1 MKSLSRLFLLGVLSC
16 VPVAAFAASPGSWTG
31 PHIGVLLGGN
41 SSSSNKTDNDLAF
54 TASFLAGYDFQ
65 LTQHF
70 VLGVGGFYEWNNQKT
85 HSYNSC
91 PGGGCSVRYGSRIY
105 GLDGR
110 VGFPVG
116 NFNQFMPYVKVG
128 YGRSNL
134 SGDLSGS
141 DSSPRYGVGFE
152 WMSATGTASLLIQ
165 FMHQKVNGDHGV
177 SITNNNF
184 TIGANFFF

>member
-1 MKSLSRLFLLGVLSC
+1 MKSLPRLLLLAVLSC
-16 VPVAAFAASPGSWTG
+16 VPVAALAASSGSWTG
-31 PHIGVLLGGN
+31 GHIGVLLGGN
-41 SSSSNKTDNDLAF
+41 STSGNNTDNELAF
-54 TASFLAGYDFQ
+54 TASLLAGYDFQ
-65 LTQHF
+65 LSQHF
-70 VLGVGGFYEWNNQKT
+70 VLGVGGFYEWNNEKT
-85 HSYNSC
+85 HSYNACSN
-91 PGGGCSVRYGSRIY
+91 GCSVRYGSRIY

-110 VGFPVG
+110 VGFPLG
-116 NFNQFMPYVKVG
+116 GYNQYMPYVKVG
-128 YGRSNL
+128 YGWSNL

-165 FMHQKVNGDHGV
+165 FMHQKVDGDRGV